1 MLPQLSEE
9 LVSDRLRSTIKDLKR
24 VDVLLGGDSV
34 DPRILV
40 DFREALDR
48 VRNTAWSAQQY
59 ISRRETE
66 QDSHNGLSIAASE
79 RVRAMYRLCQ
89 SLQADLGCSD
99 IRFQPGHLL
108 QLHSAVKCLT
118 ERLEQEVEQSG

>member
-1 MLPQLSEE
+1 VLPQLSEE
-9 LVSDRLRSTIKDLKR
+9 LVSDRVRTTIKDLKR
-24 VDVLLGGDSV
+24 VEDLLGADAV

-59 ISRRETE
+59 ISRRETQ
-66 QDSHNGLSIAASE
+66 QDFHNVLSIAASE

-99 IRFQPGHLL
+99 IRFQPGQLL
-108 QLHSAVKCLT
+108 QLHSAVRCLI